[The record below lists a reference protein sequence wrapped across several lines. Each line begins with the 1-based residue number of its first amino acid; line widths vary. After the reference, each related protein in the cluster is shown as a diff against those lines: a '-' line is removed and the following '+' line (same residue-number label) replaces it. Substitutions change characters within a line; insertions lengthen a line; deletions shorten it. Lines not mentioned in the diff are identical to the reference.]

1 MSRLLDQLGLGRPDL
16 RAWAMYD
23 WANSAF
29 QTTII
34 AAVFPIY
41 FASVV
46 AADLPEAERT
56 ASFAWATTI
65 AIVIVALVAPL
76 LGAMADYA
84 AVKKKMLG
92 AFMAMGVVSTLA
104 MYSLTRGEWM
114 LALVLFVIGNVG
126 VAGSVI
132 FYESLL
138 PHLAGESDLDRISS
152 AGYAIGYLGGGV
164 LLAINL
170 LMIQQPGLFGIPD
183 SGTAVRLS
191 FASVGVWWLVFSVPL
206 FRTVPEPPRL
216 REPDEAPG
224 ANLVAAG
231 VRRLLETFRELRQ
244 YKQAFLL
251 LLAFLIYNDGIQT
264 IIRMATIYGTSIGID
279 QTAMITALLITQ
291 FTGVPFAFLFGYLAG
306 RVGART
312 AVFGGLAVYAV
323 ITVLGYYM
331 TTGTHFFMLAILVG
345 MVQGG
350 TQALSRSLFASM
362 IPRHKSS
369 EFFAFFGVFE
379 RYAGILGP
387 LVFASMVEATGSSRN
402 AILAVL
408 LFFIVG
414 GALLAFV
421 DVEGGRRAARAAE
434 AGVTPVPS

>member
-1 MSRLLDQLGLGRPDL
+1 
-16 RAWAMYD
+16 MYD

-41 FASVV
+41 FHNVV
-46 AADLPEAERT
+46 AVDLGDTLSTSR
-56 ASFAWATTI
+56 FAWATTL

-76 LGAMADYA
+76 LGAIADFA
-84 AVKKKMLG
+84 AMKKKMLA
-92 AFMAMGVVSTLA
+92 AFMFIGALSTIA
-104 MYSLTRGEWM
+104 MYWIGPGDWL
-114 LALVLFVIGNVG
+114 LALTLFVIGNVG
-126 VAGSVI
+126 VAGSIV

-138 PHLAGESDLDRISS
+138 PHLVDAKDLDRVSS

-170 LMIQQPGLFGIPD
+170 LMIQRPGWFGIPD
-183 SGTAVRLS
+183 AGTAVRLS
-191 FASVGVWWLVFSVPL
+191 LASVGIWWLVFSIPL
-206 FRTVPEPPRL
+206 FRRVPEPPR
-216 REPDEAPG
+216 RIEADETPSASLIKTG
-224 ANLVAAG
+224 AVRLV
-231 VRRLLETFRELRQ
+231 ETFKELRT

-264 IIRMATIYGTSIGID
+264 IIRMATTFGSQINID
-279 QTAMITALLITQ
+279 QDAMITALLITQ
-291 FTGVPFAFLFGYLAG
+291 FIGVPFAFLFGMVAA
-306 RVGART
+306 RIGAKI
-312 AVFGGLAVYAV
+312 AVFGGLSVYAV
-323 ITVLGYYM
+323 IIVLAYYM
-331 TTGTHFFMLAILVG
+331 TSAVHFYALAILVG

-362 IPRHKSS
+362 IPKHKSS

-387 LVFASMVEATGSSRN
+387 LIFATMVQATGESRN

-408 LFFIVG
+408 GFFVVG

-421 DVEGGRRAARAAE
+421 DVDAGRRAARQAE
-434 AGVTPVPS
+434 AKVA